1 MQPVIHGFLDVGIQV
16 EIFVETKP
24 KILIVEDDA
33 SQRLL
38 YSEELKEQGYEP
50 IAAKN
55 GKEAMQ
61 ILKKVKPDLIVLDIV
76 MPVMDGMEALGRIIG
91 RHKDIPII
99 LYSSYPHYREDFM
112 SWMADA
118 YLTKSSDLTELKETV
133 KDLLKKKRK
142 GGKPLREGV
151 GQNEDVKR
159 KKT

>member
-1 MQPVIHGFLDVGIQV
+1 MEP
-16 EIFVETKP
+16 KP

-38 YSEELKEQGYEP
+38 YSEELKEEGYEP
-50 IAAKN
+50 ITVKN

-61 ILKKVKPDLIVLDIV
+61 ILKKIKPDLIVLDII

-91 RHKDIPII
+91 KHKDIPIV
-99 LYSSYPHYREDFM
+99 LYSSYPHYRDDFM
-112 SWMADA
+112 SWAADT

-133 KDLLKKKRK
+133 RNLLEKKKK
-142 GGKPLREGV
+142 GVKLKREGV
-151 GQNEDVKR
+151 GQDENVKR